1 MAIQAPSQFLELAS
15 QSLLQNKSLAF
26 AALEELPIE
35 PFLWLFTAAFAGRH
49 TQALK
54 AMEVAG
60 AGLAPELPPGLLV
73 WHRGQCLLADGA
85 QPSPAY
91 AREAQMDAQ
100 VGLKPVQVLV
110 DLCLKEDTLDE
121 ILSYLLKKAKQRRRL
136 LQLHSQKLR
145 IFTMAMQSIRRILK
159 MVQLD
164 SVQDPEVNC
173 TWKLS
178 TLGRFMP
185 HLGQMGNLRLLLVSC
200 IHELPHTAPDQEE
213 HCIGQHTTQ
222 FLNLSHLQE
231 LYLDSIFFLE
241 GLLHQ
246 ALLETLWIT
255 NCLTSESDL
264 MYLSQCPSVSLLKDL
279 CLSRVD
285 LTSLILE
292 PLQVLIKWTSTTL
305 QELELDECGFM
316 DKFST
321 LLPSLNHCFQLTTFR
336 FYSNFISMAV
346 LESLLHHTMVLSKLS
361 HVLYPALLESYEG
374 VRGTLSLGL
383 LAQLHTQLK
392 PLLCKSRW
400 PSMVWVSAS
409 PRPHCGDQ
417 IFYDTMLILS
427 PCYTTT

>member
-1 MAIQAPSQFLELAS
+1 MESFWLRFFRMAIQAPSQFLELAS
-15 QSLLQNKSLAF
+15 QSPLQNKSLAF

-35 PFLWLFTAAFAGRH
+35 LFLWLFTAAFAGKH

-60 AGLAPELPPGLLV
+60 AGFAPELPPGLLDPVV
-73 WHRGQCLLADGA
+73 WHLGQRLLADGA

-100 VGLKPVQVLV
+100 MGLKPVQVLV

-121 ILSYLLKKAKQRRRL
+121 ILSYLLKKAKQKRRL
-136 LQLHSQKLR
+136 LWLHSQKLR

-164 SVQDPEVNC
+164 SIQDLEVNC
-173 TWKLS
+173 TWKLA
-178 TLGRFMP
+178 TLGRFEP
-185 HLGQMGNLRLLLVSC
+185 HLGRMGNLRLLLVSC
-200 IHELPHTAPDQEE
+200 IQELPHTAPDQEE

-222 FLNLSHLQE
+222 FLNLSHLQK
-231 LYLDSIFFLE
+231 LYLDSISYLE
-241 GLLHQ
+241 GRLHQ
-246 ALLETLWIT
+246 VL
-255 NCLTSESDL
+255 
-264 MYLSQCPSVSLLKDL
+264 
-279 CLSRVD
+279 RVD

-292 PLQVLIKWTSTTL
+292 PLQVLIKWTSTTM

-316 DKFST
+316 DKFRT
-321 LLPSLNHCFQLTTFR
+321 VLPSLNHCFQLTTFS
-336 FYSNFISMAV
+336 FYSNLISMAM

-361 HVLYPALLESYEG
+361 HVLYSAPLESYED

-392 PLLCKSRW
+392 PLLCKSGR
-400 PSMVWVSAS
+400 PSMVLVSAS

-417 IFYDTMLILS
+417 IFYDTELILS
-427 PCYTTT
+427 PC

>member
-1 MAIQAPSQFLELAS
+1 MSPTAPQ
-15 QSLLQNKSLAF
+15 
-26 AALEELPIE
+26 
-35 PFLWLFTAAFAGRH
+35 
-49 TQALK
+49 

-60 AGLAPELPPGLLV
+60 AGFAPELPPGLLDPVV
-73 WHRGQCLLADGA
+73 WHLGQRLLADGA

-100 VGLKPVQVLV
+100 MGLKPVQVLV

-121 ILSYLLKKAKQRRRL
+121 ILSYLLKKAKQKRRL
-136 LQLHSQKLR
+136 LWLHSQKLR

-164 SVQDPEVNC
+164 SIQDLEVNC
-173 TWKLS
+173 TWKLA
-178 TLGRFMP
+178 TLGRFEP
-185 HLGQMGNLRLLLVSC
+185 HLGRMGNLRLLLVSC
-200 IHELPHTAPDQEE
+200 IQELPHTAPDQEE

-222 FLNLSHLQE
+222 FLNLSHLQK
-231 LYLDSIFFLE
+231 LYLDSISYLE
-241 GLLHQ
+241 GRLHQ
-246 ALLETLWIT
+246 TLRIT

-264 MYLSQCPSVSLLKDL
+264 MHLSQCPSVSLLKDP

-292 PLQVLIKWTSTTL
+292 PLQVLIKWTSTTM

-316 DKFST
+316 DKFRT
-321 LLPSLNHCFQLTTFR
+321 VLPSLNHCFQLTTFS
-336 FYSNFISMAV
+336 FYSNLISMAM

-361 HVLYPALLESYEG
+361 HVLYSAPLESYED

-383 LAQLHTQLK
+383 LAQLHAQLK
-392 PLLCKSRW
+392 PLLCKSGR

-417 IFYDTMLILS
+417 IFYDTELILS
-427 PCYTTT
+427 PC